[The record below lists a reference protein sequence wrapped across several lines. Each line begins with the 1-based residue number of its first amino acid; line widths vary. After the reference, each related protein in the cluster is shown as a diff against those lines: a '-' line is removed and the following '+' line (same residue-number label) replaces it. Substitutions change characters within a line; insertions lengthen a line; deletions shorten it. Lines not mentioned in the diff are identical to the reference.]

1 MNLSP
6 LILDS
11 KDVLVSPI
19 SLKKPESIV
28 DHIPM
33 QIYCFEGHVTLRA
46 GLRK

>member
-11 KDVLVSPI
+11 KDVLVSPV
-19 SLKKPESIV
+19 SLEKPEPIVGHISI
-28 DHIPM
+28 